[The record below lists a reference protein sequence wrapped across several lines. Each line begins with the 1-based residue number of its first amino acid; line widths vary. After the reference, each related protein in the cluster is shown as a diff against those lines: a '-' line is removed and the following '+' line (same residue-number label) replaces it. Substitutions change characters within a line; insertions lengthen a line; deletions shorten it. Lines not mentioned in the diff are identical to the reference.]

1 MNLPNKITIF
11 RMCMIPLFLVFFLI
25 DMVPYQ
31 EWIALAIFIIACVS
45 DAVDGH
51 LARKHNLVTNFGKFM
66 DPIADKLLV
75 CAALL
80 CFVEKGTLNLI
91 VAIVIVAREFIIGGL
106 REVAADA
113 GLVIAAS
120 YWGKLKTIA
129 QMIMCGL
136 LIVHLEVS
144 VFPFLETFFVWAS
157 FALTVISLFDY
168 LIKNRKVL
176 SIK

>member
-144 VFPFLETFFVWAS
+144 IFPFLETFFVWAS